1 MGYLY
6 YGTTSYRV
14 EMDDRALAHLKIA
27 MLTLL
32 RAGQSLAFS
41 FVRPPEAGSG
51 RETLWICPTTDIR
64 FRFNGSRAPAV
75 NEPWV
80 RRIIETAKT
89 PAGMRMVSETPEAQ
103 EPALIGG

>member
-14 EMDDRALAHLKIA
+14 EIEDRSLAHLKIA
-27 MLTLL
+27 ILTLL
-32 RAGQSLAFS
+32 RAGQSIAFS

-64 FRFNGSRAPAV
+64 FRFNGSRAPVV

-80 RRIIETAKT
+80 RRIIDTAKS
-89 PAGMRMVSETPEAQ
+89 PAGLRLVSEGSDAE
-103 EPALIGG
+103 EPSLVGG